1 MRIFVMQKDIYKFWE
16 KLALQDKKV
25 KNLLDTHKAFRAVIE
40 KIEEIINSP
49 ISDSEKITKV
59 ESIVNTLEVN

>member
-1 MRIFVMQKDIYKFWE
+1 MRILVTQKDIYKIAE
-16 KLALQDKKV
+16 KLALRDKKV
-25 KNLLDTHKAFRAVIE
+25 NNLLDIHKAFRAVIE
-40 KIEEIINSP
+40 KIEEIINCP